1 MSNTGPRGN
10 PADGVGNLRGPLV
23 EVRALHRRL
32 GPVEAVA
39 GVSFSVSRGEIA
51 VVLGENGAGKT
62 TLLRLMAGLLRPGAG
77 SVIAGGRRVSQTDAI
92 SRAGLAFVGHRTS
105 SYDELS
111 VLENVRFAASLRAM
125 EPHVRQIQKTLE
137 QVDLWRFRSRRAR
150 ELSRGMRQRLELAQA
165 LVADPEVVLLD
176 EPYNALDV
184 RSRQAVDTLLA
195 ERKDHAAILIATHD
209 VEHARSIADRVLI
222 LHRGRL
228 QVDATTESVGSR
240 PLQELL
246 DQAAAGAAP
255 EPPDQTTSQ
264 DAASV
269 APPESMT
276 RGRPGWFSAWRTLVA
291 REFRAEI
298 RSREFVP
305 AMVVLGVLML
315 MVFSL
320 AFIIPPEDASAVASG
335 AFWASL
341 VFATVLGAVRGF
353 AVERDRGTL
362 QTQMLAPI
370 SRTAIFSSKWI
381 VNYLSIA
388 LVGGVAA
395 LVTAGFFRIAFISWF
410 TAATVLVA
418 AAALAS
424 IATLY
429 GALLTN
435 TRARE
440 MLAPVLMLPVTLPV
454 LIGGVAATLD
464 SLSVTAAPTQLPW
477 LGLVLAYCAILLSL
491 AVLLVDYIFED

>member
-1 MSNTGPRGN
+1 MSKTGPRGD
-10 PADGVGNLRGPLV
+10 PATGVGSERGPLV
-23 EVRALHRRL
+23 EVCSLYRRL
-32 GPVEAVA
+32 GPVEAIA
-39 GVSFSVSRGEIA
+39 GVSFRVRRGEIA
-51 VVLGENGAGKT
+51 VILGENGAGKT
-62 TLLRLMAGLLRPGAG
+62 TLLRLMAGLLRPGSG
-77 SVIAGGRRVSQTDAI
+77 SVRAGGRLVSQTSPG

-111 VLENVRFAASLRAM
+111 VLENVRFAAELRAVGP
-125 EPHVRQIQKTLE
+125 EAPQIRETLE

-150 ELSRGMRQRLELAQA
+150 ELSRGMRQRLELAGA
-165 LVADPEVVLLD
+165 LVAEPELILLD
-176 EPYNALDV
+176 EPYNALDL
-184 RSRQAVDTLLA
+184 RSRAAVDAILA
-195 ERKDHAAILIATHD
+195 GRKANAAVLIATHD
-209 VEHARSIADRVLI
+209 VEHVRSIADRVLV

-228 QVDATTESVGSR
+228 QMSATLDSLGGRS
-240 PLQELL
+240 LQELL
-246 DQAAAGAAP
+246 DQAAAGEQPVLAP
-255 EPPDQTTSQ
+255 VPDSGKPVY
-264 DAASV
+264 DYS
-269 APPESMT
+269 PDPMIRS
-276 RGRPGWFSAWRTLVA
+276 RPGWLRAWRTLVA
-291 REFRAEI
+291 RELRAEL

-305 AMVVLGVLML
+305 AMVLLGVLML

-320 AFIIPPEDASAVASG
+320 AFIIPPEDAPAVASG

-341 VFATVLGAVRGF
+341 IFATVLGAVRGF

-362 QTQMLAPI
+362 QTQLLAPI
-370 SRTAIFSSKWI
+370 SRSAVFAGKWT
-381 VNYLSIA
+381 VNYVSIA
-388 LVGGVAA
+388 LIGGVAA
-395 LVTAGFFRIAFISWF
+395 VMTAVFFRIAFADWS
-410 TAATVLVA
+410 TVATVLVA

-440 MLAPVLMLPVTLPV
+440 LLAPVLMLPVTMPV

-464 SLSVTAAPTQLPW
+464 SLSVTAAPARLPW

>member
-1 MSNTGPRGN
+1 MSQSGPRGK
-10 PADGVGNLRGPLV
+10 PATGIGIGRGPLV
-23 EVRALHRRL
+23 EVHSLYRRL
-32 GPVEAVA
+32 GAVEAVA
-39 GVSFSVSRGEIA
+39 GVSFTQRRGEIA

-62 TLLRLMAGLLRPGAG
+62 TLLRLMAGLLRPAAG
-77 SVIAGGRRVSQTDAI
+77 SVRTGGRRVSQTDPI
-92 SRAGLAFVGHRTS
+92 SRAGLAFVGHGAS

-111 VLENVRFAASLRAM
+111 VIENVRFAAQLRAVAPDSPRIR
-125 EPHVRQIQKTLE
+125 ETLE
-137 QVDLWRFRSRRAR
+137 QVDLWRFRDRRAR
-150 ELSRGMRQRLELAQA
+150 ELSRGMRQRLELAGA
-165 LVADPEVVLLD
+165 LVADPEVILLD
-176 EPYNALDV
+176 EPFNALDS
-184 RSRQAVDTLLA
+184 RSRASVDALLA
-195 ERKDHAAILIATHD
+195 GRKPNAAILIATHEID
-209 VEHARSIADRVLI
+209 HARSIADRVLV

-228 QVDATTESVGSR
+228 QLDATVESLGDRDLREV
-240 PLQELL
+240 L
-246 DQAAAGAAP
+246 DQAAAGDPPHQPAESESGRTAADST
-255 EPPDQTTSQ
+255 PDRI
-264 DAASV
+264 
-269 APPESMT
+269 T
-276 RGRPGWFSAWRTLVA
+276 RRRPGWLRAWRTLVT
-291 REFRAEI
+291 REFRAEL

-320 AFIIPPEDASAVASG
+320 AFAIPPEDAPAAASG

-341 VFATVLGAVRGF
+341 IFATVLGAVRGF

-362 QTQMLAPI
+362 QTQLLAPI
-370 SRTAIFSSKWI
+370 SRSAIFGGKWI
-381 VNYLSIA
+381 VNFVSIA

-395 LVTAGFFRIAFISWF
+395 VVTSVFFRIAFAGWM
-410 TAATVLVA
+410 TVLTVLVA

-440 MLAPVLMLPVTLPV
+440 MLAPVLMLPVTMPV

-464 SLSVTAAPTQLPW
+464 SLSATAVPARLPW